1 MTRLLAKAIARVAEL
16 SEDDQNQL
24 AAWILEE
31 LESERRWSRAFE
43 GSHLETSPRGIAEDE
58 DDREADR
65 SREARAGRAVRHHA
79 ATQGGVSFWTRMTEF
94 GEWLKV
100 NG

>member
-1 MTRLLAKAIARVAEL
+1 MTKLLEKAIARVAEL

-43 GSHLETSPRGIAEDE
+43 GSQEPLARLAEEAIEEHRSGRTQELAPDE
-58 DDREADR
+58 I
-65 SREARAGRAVRHHA
+65 
-79 ATQGGVSFWTRMTEF
+79 
-94 GEWLKV
+94 
-100 NG
+100 